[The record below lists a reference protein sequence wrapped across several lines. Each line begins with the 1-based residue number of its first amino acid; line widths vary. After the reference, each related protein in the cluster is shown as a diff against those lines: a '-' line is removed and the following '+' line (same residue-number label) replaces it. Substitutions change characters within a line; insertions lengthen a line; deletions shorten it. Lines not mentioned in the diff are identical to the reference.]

1 MDGERFDEA
10 DQPFVADLLKRM
22 VALQGKPGVQLHVVE
37 HSDWCGIWTGGL
49 CCCSPVVR
57 SPNRKERRALKKRA
71 KH

>member
-22 VALQGKPGVQLHVVE
+22 VALQGKPGVHLHVVE

-49 CCCSPVVR
+49 CCCRPTVR
-57 SPNRKERRALKKRA
+57 APNRKERRRLKK
-71 KH
+71 